1 MSITRADIERVAVL
15 ARLHLTGEE
24 VDRLTTDLGRILEYV
39 GKLGELDTTHVE
51 PTSSVVA
58 MSTPFRED
66 AVTTGGDPDSAVANA
81 PRRDDHYFVVPR
93 IIE

>member
-1 MSITRADIERVAVL
+1 MAISRADIERVASL

-24 VDRLTTDLGRILEYV
+24 VEHLASDLSRILEYV
-39 GKLGELDTTHVE
+39 GKLGELDTAHVE

-66 AVTTGGDPDSAVANA
+66 VVSTGGDPEAAVANA
-81 PRRDDHYFVVPR
+81 PRKDEHYFVVPR

>member
-1 MSITRADIERVAVL
+1 MPITRADIERVASL

-24 VDRLTTDLGRILEYV
+24 VDRLTSDLRRILEYV
-39 GKLGELDTTHVE
+39 GKLGELDTSRVE

-58 MSTPFRED
+58 MSTPFRDD
-66 AVTTGGDPDSAVANA
+66 AVTTGGDPASAMANA
-81 PRRDDHYFVVPR
+81 PRRDEHYFVVPR